1 MNTTVLRALLLDALH
16 QVLDNK
22 VFRILVVVIG
32 LLVLLPLLLGF
43 KETGVEILFGAW
55 SFPYATF
62 IDGLGGML
70 GGSENA
76 LSSMTDS
83 EVQEICVQLYQG
95 FITDGLM
102 GNLGIF
108 ICLAA
113 TAFFIP
119 QMIEKGAADT
129 IFSKPV
135 SRLTLLLA
143 RYITGVLFVGLL
155 STLLVVGTH
164 LSLLAG
170 SGISDPAF
178 LWNALTLTYQ
188 FSLLYAL
195 TVLVGVLTRSTVASI
210 LLSVLFLFFNGF
222 IHLVWTGIQMGEE
235 GEMEIAEPL
244 EGNESSISIS
254 VNGEERTDEE
264 LILEAS
270 EGDPGWFITLLW
282 NSTQVLHYS
291 LPKTGDAET
300 IAAKLRGS
308 FGDSGDSPFKDEQ
321 MAFEL
326 KSLPPGFE
334 SFDPVGLGSKS
345 ELFPPAD
352 DGTIVFAAREA
363 NNPDGA
369 RLLIYRRAVT
379 EAPSGLS
386 GRMRRENSRAVEKLF
401 EAWLAADESRQQVSL
416 ERLKIADGTTWS
428 HSARDFRWTAF
439 RSDKTWNVRTL
450 IAKDGDWFGMLQL
463 EVPEGAEENEA
474 VAEHFGGRDYMFG
487 SGSLIG
493 MQAARSP
500 SAWYAEKLDWT
511 AEWKYSIWFSIG
523 SSLGFVLIC
532 LALAGFRLSRIDF

>member
-1 MNTTVLRALLLDALH
+1 MNTTLLRALLHDALY

-32 LLVLLPLLLGF
+32 LLVLLPLFLGA
-43 KETGVEILFGAW
+43 KETGLEIFFGIW

-70 GGSENA
+70 GGSNNA

-83 EVQEICVQLYQG
+83 ELQEICVQIYQS

-135 SRLTLLLA
+135 SRITLLLA

-164 LSLLAG
+164 VSLLIG

-178 LWNALTLTYQ
+178 LWNALALTYQ
-188 FSLLYAL
+188 FSLLYAM

-210 LLSVLFLFFNGF
+210 LLTVLFLFFNGF
-222 IHLVWTGIQMGEE
+222 IHFAWTGIQMGRE

-244 EGNESSISIS
+244 EETGSGISVT
-254 VNGEERTDEE
+254 VNGEEKTKEE
-264 LILEAS
+264 LVLETS
-270 EGDPGWFITLLW
+270 EEDAGWFISLLW
-282 NSTQVLHYS
+282 NTTQTLHYC

-308 FGDSGDSPFKDEQ
+308 FGDSGDSPFKDEL

-334 SFDPVGLGSKS
+334 SIDPAELGSTG
-345 ELFPPAD
+345 ELFPPAE

-363 NNPDGA
+363 NHPDGA
-369 RLLIYRRAVT
+369 RLLIYRRAVV

-386 GRMRRENSRAVEKLF
+386 GRMRRESTRAIEKLF
-401 EAWLAADESRQQVSL
+401 EAWLAADESRQQLSL
-416 ERLKIADGTTWS
+416 DRLNIADGTTWS

-463 EVPEGAEENEA
+463 EIPEGAEEDEA

-487 SGSLIG
+487 SGSLVG
-493 MQAARSP
+493 MQAARNP